1 MNKLKKRKTIM
12 LKISV
17 IIPVYNV
24 ADYLKECLD
33 SVLQQTYENLEV
45 ILVNDG
51 STDISP
57 SICDKY
63 ASEDSRIL
71 VVHKLNGGLSD
82 ARNCGLNIS
91 TGEYVFFID
100 SDDYLTDNNAITE
113 IVEGIENH
121 CDIDLVIFQY
131 KKYYNVTNK
140 MILPKP
146 FDLSNINGKNKI
158 EVLKY
163 LMNSGSYEVSAC
175 CKIIKR
181 ELLIKN
187 KIYFEKG
194 FLAEDIDW
202 SFHLMLHVKSIYAV
216 NNPFY
221 QYRIRKGSITNVGG
235 LKNTQDLMYIIK
247 KWSGL
252 LATINITEDLR
263 GLLLGYCAYQYAI
276 LMGHIYQYSYFDRMK
291 LLKSMYP
298 LKYLIRY
305 DINYKTHQVLRLNR
319 FFGFRITCMIL
330 HVYMILRK
338 IGYRY

>member
-1 MNKLKKRKTIM
+1 MVYNILKYKKFVRGVLHKLLYYIMISVFVTVFVFGYGTGTSGSAMRHRIKIMPLLIMVYAIIKMNKLKKRKTIM

-140 MILPKP
+140 MIL
-146 FDLSNINGKNKI
+146 LS
-158 EVLKY
+158 L
-163 LMNSGSYEVSAC
+163 
-175 CKIIKR
+175 
-181 ELLIKN
+181 
-187 KIYFEKG
+187 
-194 FLAEDIDW
+194 
-202 SFHLMLHVKSIYAV
+202 SIY
-216 NNPFY
+216 
-221 QYRIRKGSITNVGG
+221 Q
-235 LKNTQDLMYIIK
+235 
-247 KWSGL
+247 
-252 LATINITEDLR
+252 
-263 GLLLGYCAYQYAI
+263 I
-276 LMGHIYQYSYFDRMK
+276 LMEKIR
-291 LLKSMYP
+291 LK
-298 LKYLIRY
+298 
-305 DINYKTHQVLRLNR
+305 
-319 FFGFRITCMIL
+319 C
-330 HVYMILRK
+330 
-338 IGYRY
+338 